1 MEYVKAHFTISDGVY
16 GFTTL
21 IIVKGKA
28 KGCTGFCSFL
38 PPSPPQSPQKNKI
51 KI

>member
-21 IIVKGKA
+21 IIVKGKER
-28 KGCTGFCSFL
+28 GCSFF
-38 PPSPPQSPQKNKI
+38 SPPRQK
-51 KI
+51 